1 MKGLELAERYFQEV
15 GLPMLRANFAPH
27 VERIAAGL
35 VGDGSECFGFDDS
48 ISRDH
53 DWGPGFCVW
62 LTKEDYRGLAES
74 MQKALDGLPQTFEG
88 YGPRRTSTWG
98 EGRVGVFE
106 ISSFYKRFLGLEQI
120 PRELDEW
127 LMLPENSLSACTN
140 GKVFRDPLGEFSAWR
155 DALNAFYPED
165 VRRKKI
171 AARCMTIGQAGQYN
185 LPRCVQRGESFCV
198 QYAETKF
205 CADVVSVVFLLN
217 RRYTPFYKWMHR
229 AVKDLPVL
237 GGWIHERIAEL
248 ITDSDVARKE
258 EKIEEICAAL
268 IQEFARQGL
277 SGHTSS
283 FLPDHGPVI
292 QERIVNSRLRQ
303 RNVWVG

>member
-1 MKGLELAERYFQEV
+1 MKGLELAERYFEKV
-15 GLPMLRANFAPH
+15 GFPMLKRDFGPWL
-27 VERIAAGL
+27 ERIAAGL

-53 DWGPGFCVW
+53 DWGPGFCLW
-62 LTKEDYRGLAES
+62 LSEEDYETIGERIQE
-74 MQKALDGLPQTFEG
+74 ALDQLPQIFEAC
-88 YGPRRTSTWG
+88 GPRRTSAWG
-98 EGRVGVFE
+98 EGRIGVFPTRG
-106 ISSFYKRFLGLEQI
+106 FYQRFLGLDRL
-120 PRELDEW
+120 PVHFNEW
-127 LMLPENSLSACTN
+127 LMLPENSLAACTN

-185 LPRCVQRGESFCV
+185 FPRCVQRGELFCA

-205 CADVVSVVFLLN
+205 CADVISIVFLLN

-229 AVKDLPVL
+229 AVSDLRVL
-237 GGWIHERIAEL
+237 GGWIQERITGL
-248 ITDSDVARKE
+248 ITEPDFPRKE
-258 EKIEEICAAL
+258 QRIEEICATL
-268 IQEFARQGL
+268 VQELGRQML
-277 SGHTSS
+277 SAHDSS

-292 QERIVNSRLRQ
+292 QATIQDNQLRE